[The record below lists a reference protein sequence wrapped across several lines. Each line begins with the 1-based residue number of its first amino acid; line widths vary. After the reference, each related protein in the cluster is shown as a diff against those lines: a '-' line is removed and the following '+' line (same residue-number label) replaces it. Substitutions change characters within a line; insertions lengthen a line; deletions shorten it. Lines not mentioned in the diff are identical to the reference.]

1 MDFVAMAKGL
11 AVISIGLIGVIM
23 AGAAFFPQQ
32 AEQYKKQLLNVVI
45 GLVLVGAAT
54 AMVGYF

>member
-1 MDFVAMAKGL
+1 MDFIAMAKGL

-32 AEQYKKQLLNVVI
+32 AEQYKKQLLNVIV

>member
-1 MDFVAMAKGL
+1 MAKGL

-32 AEQYKKQLLNVVI
+32 AEQYKKQLLNVII

-54 AMVGYF
+54 ALVGFF